1 MMHEIDMRGN
11 ARRSVQTHHTT
22 QGLLIPKDPVVLCVH
37 SPSSVTGEIYADIP
51 WGGTRA
57 CPGGK
62 CTGFTSLFIALNE
75 RESWE
80 D

>member
-1 MMHEIDMRGN
+1 M
-11 ARRSVQTHHTT
+11 
-22 QGLLIPKDPVVLCVH
+22 
-37 SPSSVTGEIYADIP
+37 GEIYADIP

-75 RESWE
+75 RES
-80 D
+80 